1 MNGTQQP
8 GSPFHER
15 ANVMHLLNK
24 LVVAT
29 LPAIPRPV
37 IRYFAGRY
45 IAGETIGDAVRTV
58 RQLNSEG
65 VCATLDVLG
74 EDITSREEA
83 IASRNQSNEVL
94 HTIAREKLDSNLSI
108 KLTSLGLKLDKG
120 FCIDNVREILKVAG
134 TYGTFVRVDMEDS
147 TCTTDT
153 IDVYRTLHKEYPKT
167 GIVVQAYLIR
177 TKSDVKQLLADKTN
191 FRLCKGI
198 YKERKE
204 IAFQSREEVQRNYI
218 TLLKLMLENGCY
230 VGIATHDSVLVD
242 AAYKVISDMK
252 LRNDQYEFQMLLGV
266 RPELRRKLVAD
277 GHKVRLYVPF
287 GQHWYGYS
295 TRRFKENPEIAGYV
309 FKALFKFNR

>member
-1 MNGTQQP
+1 
-8 GSPFHER
+8 
-15 ANVMHLLNK
+15 MHLLNK

-45 IAGETIGDAVRTV
+45 IAGETIQDAIRTV
-58 RQLNSEG
+58 KQLNAEG

-74 EDITSREEA
+74 EDITTREEA
-83 IASRNQSNEVL
+83 ITSRNRSNEVL

-108 KLTSLGLKLDKG
+108 KLTSLGLKLDKQ
-120 FCIDNVREILKVAG
+120 FCIENVREILKVAAG
-134 TYGTFVRVDMEDS
+134 YGTFVRVDMEDS

-153 IDVYRTLHKEYPKT
+153 IDVFCTLHREFPNT
-167 GIVVQAYLIR
+167 GIVVQAYLYR
-177 TKSDVKQLLADKTN
+177 TEDDVKKLLAQKTN

-198 YKERKE
+198 YKEKKE
-204 IAFQSREEVQRNYI
+204 IAFQAREEVQQNYI
-218 TLLKLMLENGCY
+218 RLLKLMLDNGCY

-242 AAYKVISDMK
+242 AAYQMIRDMN
-252 LRNDQYEFQMLLGV
+252 LRKDQYEFQMLLGV

-287 GQHWYGYS
+287 GEHWYGYS